1 MDDLQPGRRERRAH
15 VVLPRREDAA
25 ADERRIRPH
34 ELRHN
39 GRKTDDDIRHDVGA
53 HDVKAVARQRLQKIR
68 ILDDVARPR
77 REAVRAKAVLRR
89 IRRGDM
95 LRARVDVDAD
105 GACRAEPQGTD
116 GKDAAAGCLGRA
128 DRL

>member
-1 MDDLQPGRRERRAH
+1 MDDLQPGRSKRRAH

-25 ADERRIRPH
+25 ADERRIPPH

-39 GRKTDDDIRHDVGA
+39 AREPADDIRHDVGA

-77 REAVRAKAVLRR
+77 REAVRAEAVLRR
-89 IRRGDM
+89 ICRGDM
-95 LRARVDVDAD
+95 LRARIDIDAD
-105 GACRAEPQGTD
+105 GACRAGH
-116 GKDAAAGCLGRA
+116 
-128 DRL
+128 

>member
-1 MDDLQPGRRERRAH
+1 MDDLQPGRRERREH

-34 ELRHN
+34 EPRHN

-68 ILDDVARPR
+68 ILDDVAPS
-77 REAVRAKAVLRR
+77 A
-89 IRRGDM
+89 
-95 LRARVDVDAD
+95 
-105 GACRAEPQGTD
+105 P
-116 GKDAAAGCLGRA
+116 
-128 DRL
+128 